1 MPLCV
6 LPCVLNV
13 QTFLPENLHRKP
25 MYDKHD
31 TGWDFERQDCW
42 VSRRYTTDSRRYT
55 IPRCLAAPH
64 TQTQRHGVR

>member
-25 MYDKHD
+25 MTNTTRGGTLRDKIVGFHD
-31 TGWDFERQDCW
+31 AT
-42 VSRRYTTDSRRYT
+42 YTTDSRRYT

>member
-25 MYDKHD
+25 MTNTTRGGTLRDKIVGFHD
-31 TGWDFERQDCW
+31 ATR
-42 VSRRYTTDSRRYT
+42 
-55 IPRCLAAPH
+55 LA
-64 TQTQRHGVR
+64 TLILLSYLSLLLSLISLLSF